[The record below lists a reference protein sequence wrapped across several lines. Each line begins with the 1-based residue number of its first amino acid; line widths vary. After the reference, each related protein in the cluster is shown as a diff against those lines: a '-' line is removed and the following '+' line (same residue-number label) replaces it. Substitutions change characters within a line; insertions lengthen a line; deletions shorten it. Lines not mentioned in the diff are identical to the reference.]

1 MGLSAAALS
10 NVALASQIG
19 GGITS
24 AFGAYGQASTQ
35 RANLGAQAAVAEA
48 NARISELGAQAE
60 LADSNQRIANAT
72 QRYGQLKSS
81 QRAAMAANGIAI
93 DQGSAADV
101 LASTDELKAQDRA
114 TLEVNAMRAAF
125 GQRMQASNQRS
136 QAAMSR
142 ANAGSINPLMAGA
155 TSLMGSAGRVASS
168 WYQFSGGSN
177 GSAQTLA
184 PAGDPIGAL
193 YELNNGWR

>member
-35 RANLGAQAAVAEA
+35 RANLGAQAAIAEA

-60 LADSNQRIANAT
+60 LADGNQRIANAT

-114 TLEVNAMRAAF
+114 TLEINAMRAAF

-142 ANAGSINPLMAGA
+142 ASRRKAAR
-155 TSLMGSAGRVASS
+155 TASS
-168 WYQFSGGSN
+168 PMSPVKSSCGCRSFRAMIRPNSRCP
-177 GSAQTLA
+177 TL
-184 PAGDPIGAL
+184 
-193 YELNNGWR
+193 

>member
-114 TLEVNAMRAAF
+114 TLETQAARAAF
-125 GQRMQASNQRS
+125 GQRMQATNQRS
-136 QAAMSR
+136 QAAMAR
-142 ANAGSINPLMAGA
+142 ANASAINPAMAFG
-155 TSLMGSAGRVASS
+155 TSLLGSAGSVAES
-168 WYQFSGGSN
+168 WYRFKGGGN
-177 GSAQTLA
+177 TTGGTLTGN
-184 PAGDPIGAL
+184 GDPIWGL
-193 YELNNGWR
+193 YQLNNGWR